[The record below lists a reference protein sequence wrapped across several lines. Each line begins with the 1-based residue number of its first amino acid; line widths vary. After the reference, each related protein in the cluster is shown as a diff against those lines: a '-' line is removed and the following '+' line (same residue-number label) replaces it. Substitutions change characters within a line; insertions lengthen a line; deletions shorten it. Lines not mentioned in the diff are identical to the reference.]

1 MTDLSYIRCVK
12 QYVDNNKFKLLVDW
26 IVDGS
31 GTVERAKANYG
42 LDAETEDA
50 LRRIVTLKERLG

>member
-1 MTDLSYIRCVK
+1 MK